1 MAGVVLIGAIAV
13 FLAGLAVGILLA
25 TILMHRDD
33 RRSRLIGRVRGLRP
47 KNMLR
52 PPGPRRRDLD
62 ARISRPDGGLSH

>member
-25 TILMHRDD
+25 TSLMRRED

-47 KNMLR
+47 GHAA
-52 PPGPRRRDLD
+52 GPRRRDLD
-62 ARISRPDGGLSH
+62 ARISQPDGGSCR